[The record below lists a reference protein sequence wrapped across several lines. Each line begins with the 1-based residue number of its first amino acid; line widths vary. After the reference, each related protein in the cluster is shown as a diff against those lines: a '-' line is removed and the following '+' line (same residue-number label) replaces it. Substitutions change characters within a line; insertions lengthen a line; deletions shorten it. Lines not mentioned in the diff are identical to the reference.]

1 MNTKRKPSA
10 SSLAASPPA
19 AQDNVWLAGLGALAQ
34 AQARGSEAF
43 DALVREGIAQ
53 QTKARETAQAELSK
67 AAERLTTLTGGASVT
82 PWDRLGVIFET
93 RVAQALERM
102 GMPTPQA
109 MGTLLARID
118 ALEQR
123 IAALEHQ
130 LPAAP
135 ANPNPKRGKTR
146 TA

>member
-10 SSLAASPPA
+10 APPETA
-19 AQDNVWLAGLGALAQ
+19 HDNVWLAGLGALAQ

-43 DALVREGIAQ
+43 DALVREGMAQ
-53 QTKARETAQAELSK
+53 QAKARETAQAELSK
-67 AAERLTTLTGGASVT
+67 AAERLATLTAGASVT
-82 PWDRLGVIFET
+82 PWDRLGGIFET

-102 GMPTPQA
+102 GMPAPQA
-109 MGTLLARID
+109 IGTLLTRID

-123 IAALEHQ
+123 ITALERQ

-135 ANPNPKRGKTR
+135 VKPTRTRGKTR
-146 TA
+146 AP